1 MLVPLGWLK
10 EYVDLK
16 VGLRELTEKLTLSGS
31 NVEGL
36 EFMGKDLNNI
46 VIGKIKKVFK
56 HPDASKLLV
65 VNVDVGNNEL
75 QIVTGASNIKE
86 NDMVPVAIPGATIH
100 GGKSI
105 ASAEFR
111 GIKSDGMLCSAKELG
126 FDDNGLSPDIR
137 DGILILPPDS
147 PVGYD
152 VKEYLGLEDVVIDFE
167 ITPNRPDC
175 LSIIGMAR
183 EAAATLKASFNVP
196 DIKLKH
202 EGRENAKNLVQISIE
217 AEDLCSRY
225 VAKIVNDVKIA
236 PSPLW
241 MQRRL
246 QACGIRPINNI
257 VDITNYVMMEIGQPL
272 HAFDYEKIKG
282 NHIIIRRGRNSEK
295 MVTLDGIT
303 RDISEEMLVIADKNR
318 PIALAG
324 VMGGEE
330 TEIDDTTKTILIE
343 SANFSGTNVR
353 RTSRKLGLRSEASM
367 RFEKGIDPNICNI
380 AADRACQL
388 IEDLEIGTVLKGNV
402 DVYVNKSNEKII
414 RFSHERINRTLG
426 THISQEEVIRILE
439 RLEIKVIKEDDE
451 YFAVIPT
458 FRSDISQQADL
469 AEEVGRIYGYD
480 KLPST
485 LPQGDATRG
494 KLSLHQKLSD
504 DIKQLLTN
512 IGFSEV
518 YTYSFI
524 SPKAFDKMNVPR
536 DSELRKAVIIKN
548 PLGED
553 QSVMRTTLI
562 SSMLEVVKYN
572 LNQRVEDIRLFEMG
586 SIYRPQEIPLKQ
598 LPIEDKKLGLC
609 LCGKSFDFFDLKRA
623 IETVFAKLRIDKHA
637 FLQDKHF
644 AFHPGRLS
652 KIILS
657 GQEVGFAGELHPD
670 VLENYGIDERVYMAE
685 LFFDLMLRNASNVIE
700 FKPLPKYPPSERDLA
715 IIVEDTVPAGDIIEE
730 IKKSSGELLEKAEL
744 FDVYKGGQIPSGF
757 KSLAFSLVYRASER
771 TLTDLEVNEIHNKVK
786 ARLEEKFN
794 GTLRE

>member
-1 MLVPLGWLK
+1 MLVPVGWLK
-10 EYVDLK
+10 EYVDLE
-16 VGLRELTEKLTLSGS
+16 VGLRELTEKLTMSGS

-36 EFMGKDLNNI
+36 KFMVKDLNNI
-46 VIGKIKKVFK
+46 VIGRVKKVFQ

-75 QIVTGASNIKE
+75 QIVTGATNVKE
-86 NDMVPVAIPGATIH
+86 NDMVPVALSGATIQ
-100 GGKSI
+100 GGKHI
-105 ASAEFR
+105 DPAEFR

-126 FDDNGLSPDIR
+126 IDDNGLSPEIR
-137 DGILILPPDS
+137 DGILILPQDS

-152 VKEYLGLEDVVIDFE
+152 VKKYLGLEDAVIDFE

-175 LSIIGMAR
+175 LSIIGIAR
-183 EAAATLKASFNVP
+183 EAAATLKAPFNVP
-196 DIKLKH
+196 EIKLKDAGK
-202 EGRENAKNLVQISIE
+202 EKAESMVQISIE

-225 VAKIVNDVKIA
+225 VAKIVKDVKIA

-241 MQRRL
+241 MQLRL

-257 VDITNYVMMEIGQPL
+257 VDITNYVMMEMGQPL
-272 HAFDYEKIKG
+272 HAFDYDKVRG

-295 MVTLDGIT
+295 MVTLDGIK
-303 RDISEEMLVIADKNR
+303 RDISEEILVIADKNR

-343 SANFSGTNVR
+343 SANFSGPNIR
-353 RTSRKLGLRSEASM
+353 KTSRKLGLRSEASM

-388 IEDLEIGTVLKGNV
+388 IEDLGIGTVLKGNI
-402 DVYVNKSNEKII
+402 DVYVNKANEKII
-414 RFSHERINRTLG
+414 RFSHDRMNRTLG
-426 THISQEEVIRILE
+426 TDISQEEVIQILE
-439 RLEIKVIKEDDE
+439 RLDIRVMKKDEE

-469 AEEVGRIYGYD
+469 VEEVGRIYGYD

-485 LPQGDATRG
+485 LPQGDATKG
-494 KLSLHQKLSD
+494 KLSLHQKFSD
-504 DIKQLLTN
+504 DVKQLLTN

-518 YTYSFI
+518 YTYSFV
-524 SPKAFDKMNVPR
+524 SPKVFDKMNTPKE
-536 DSELRKAVIIKN
+536 SELRKAVIIKN

-562 SSMLEVVKYN
+562 PTMLEIVKYN
-572 LNQRVEDIRLFEMG
+572 FNQRVENVKLFEIG
-586 SIYRPQEIPLKQ
+586 AIYRPREIPLKQ

-609 LCGKSFDFFDLKRA
+609 LCGKSSDFFDLKRT
-623 IETVFAKLRIDKHA
+623 IETIFAKLRIEKHA

-644 AFHPGRLS
+644 AFHPGRFS
-652 KIILS
+652 KIVLN
-657 GQEVGFAGELHPD
+657 GGEVGFAGELHPD
-670 VLENYGIDERVYMAE
+670 VLENYEIDEHIYMAE
-685 LFFDLMLRNASNVIE
+685 LSFDLMLDNASNIIE
-700 FKPLPKYPPSERDLA
+700 FKPLPKYPSSERDLA
-715 IIVEDTVPAGDIIEE
+715 IIVEDSVPAGDIIEE
-730 IKKSSGELLEKAEL
+730 IRKASDELLEKVEL
-744 FDVYKGGQIPSGF
+744 FDVYKGGQIPTGF
-757 KSLAFSLVYRASER
+757 KSLAFSLVYRASEK